1 MRWWRDA
8 GDEEEAEYEAVVADA
23 GKKEMRKWRNV
34 FGRCI
39 WVRTCAKTGA
49 DPWTWKIRAL

>member
-23 GKKEMRKWRNV
+23 GKEMRKWRNV